1 MTTFLFRS
9 SLAPMVR
16 AMATVSAMAM
26 AVLIGAATSATAQGI
41 AKTDAFALIH
51 LPTVATSAVERA
63 EMASTA
69 AVVPPQASTSFRP
82 SKRPIGF
89 RAYGVVDSNA
99 LAARQT
105 FNAVIDTSRVAAVGV
120 GGEIFRQG
128 AGVFYRGAVSSM
140 QADGHRAI
148 AANDQVIPLDI
159 ALTVRMRVVEAGGGW
174 RFARRSSD
182 RLVPYLGGAVLA
194 VRYEESSALAGDE
207 AQSPRWFPGVAG
219 IGGVDYRVAGWLFAG
234 AEAQFRRV
242 PGALGDGGV
251 SKVFD
256 ERDLGG
262 FTLRLLVG
270 IRK

>member
-1 MTTFLFRS
+1 MRFMTTFPRRF
-9 SLAPMVR
+9 SLAPIVG
-16 AMATVSAMAM
+16 AMAM
-26 AVLIGAATSATAQGI
+26 AAMIGAARSATAQ
-41 AKTDAFALIH
+41 AVATTDAFAL
-51 LPTVATSAVERA
+51 PSATSAVERA
-63 EMASTA
+63 ELASTA
-69 AVVPPQASTSFRP
+69 AVVPPQASVPS
-82 SKRPIGF
+82 SKRPLGF
-89 RAYGVVDSNA
+89 RAYGVFDSNA

-120 GGEIFRQG
+120 GGELFRQG
-128 AGVFYRGAVSSM
+128 ASVFYRGAVSSM
-140 QADGHRAI
+140 RADGHRAI

-159 ALTVRMRVVEAGGGW
+159 ALTVRMRLVEAGGGW

-262 FTLRLLVG
+262 LTLRLLVG
-270 IRK
+270 IRTWR